1 MDFSQFTRQFRLAK
15 TLRFELRP
23 VGRTRETFDSKFRN
37 GDERRAQAY
46 SEVKDLL
53 DREHKAL
60 LERALSNP
68 PGNLDWEELAKA
80 HETYRTGD
88 KSKTAKDD
96 LAAKPAEFRKKLVAL
111 FEGDSAYKD
120 LTAAT
125 PKDVFAAMKKRF
137 EDAGEEI
144 PEVSV
149 HIHQLRRILQGLSGE
164 PPQYLLGRTSGDRRR
179 EPRRER
185 ELSKVSRK
193 HPDFPPRLGTV
204 SEHRHRC
211 GEEACAATCGAD
223 ACSPLLSGRLRPV
236 PAAKRHRLLQIGP
249 GEDK

>member
-1 MDFSQFTRQFRLAK
+1 MDLTQFTRQFRLDK

-88 KSKTAKDD
+88 KSKMAKDA
-96 LAAKPAEFRKKLVAL
+96 LAAKQAEFRKKLIAL
-111 FEGDSAYKD
+111 FKADKAFTS
-120 LTAAT
+120 LTAPT
-125 PKDVFAAMKKRF
+125 PKDVFAAMRKRF

-144 PEVSV
+144 PEALSTFSRFAGFFKGY
-149 HIHQLRRILQGLSGE
+149 QENRRNIYSDE
-164 PPQYLLGRTSGDRRR
+164 PQATAAANRAVNENFPKFLENIRIFRHVLEQYPSIATDA
-179 EPRRER
+179 ER
-185 ELSKVSRK
+185 EL
-193 HPDFPPRLGTV
+193 
-204 SEHRHRC
+204 
-211 GEEACAATCGAD
+211 A
-223 ACSPLLSGRLRPV
+223 PLLAGQALAALFSPGAYGRFLPQSGIDFF
-236 PAAKRHRLLQIGP
+236 KSGP